1 MSHQVYPWSLTWF
14 TWKFPH
20 LGDLLTMVIKHLLTG
35 MILQVVRRGIGWSD
49 MMKIKCP
56 LELLIVSKSLAELP
70 GRWSLEWPLFQRTFQ
85 FSGGGKN
92 LYPFPHF
99 LPSLQNPLRLLRAP
113 GLDVE
118 MARWDHSGP
127 SLAVF
132 AAGGRCLWVFVRK
145 KTPLIRVPR
154 KPSWVVVS
162 NIFYFQPYLG
172 KIPILTNIFQMGWNH
187 QLASVPFF

>member
-92 LYPFPHF
+92 LSHFPHF

-127 SLAVF
+127 NGGVCGRGEMSLGFCKKKVF
-132 AAGGRCLWVFVRK
+132 
-145 KTPLIRVPR
+145 
-154 KPSWVVVS
+154 
-162 NIFYFQPYLG
+162 PYKG
-172 KIPILTNIFQMGWNH
+172 T
-187 QLASVPFF
+187 